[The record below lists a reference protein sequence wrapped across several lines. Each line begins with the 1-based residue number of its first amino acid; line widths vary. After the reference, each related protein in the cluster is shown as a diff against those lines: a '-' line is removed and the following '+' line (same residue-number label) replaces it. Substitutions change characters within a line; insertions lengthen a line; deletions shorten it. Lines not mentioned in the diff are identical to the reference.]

1 MALAARSEV
10 RRPILRPGGAV
21 PRRNRERR
29 LAAPPPG
36 ATRVAPPQAAQMA
49 ETECMDASAIEPGTA
64 PEPAGVLPGWLEQ
77 RLAEFQ
83 RHLAAGRG
91 MSPHTVRA
99 YVGDVGSL
107 LEHAC
112 RNGLSELAALDIAV
126 IRSWLAAQHA
136 GGRARATLARRAAA
150 ARAFTAFGC
159 SRGWLAAD
167 PGSLLKSPKAGR
179 HLPQVL
185 APEQMNAVLAV
196 AATASAAAA
205 SAADMRTAALSAAS
219 EGAAHGSAH
228 DSATDHSAAGDGA
241 AGDGAAGDGAA
252 GDGAA
257 ADSAAPAPAVSADGA
272 SSHVRRGFGE
282 DELAEVIAWRD
293 AAIME
298 LLYASGIRVSELCG
312 LDIGDVDGE
321 RRSVRVLGKGG
332 RERVVPMGIPAVRAL
347 RRWYQAGRPMLVTAR
362 SGAALFVGARG
373 GRLDP
378 RTARRV
384 VHASIAAAGS
394 VPDTGPHGLRHTA
407 ATHLLEGGADLRSVQ
422 EILGHA
428 SLATTQI
435 YTHVSVERLLSAYRQ
450 AHPRA

>member
-1 MALAARSEV
+1 
-10 RRPILRPGGAV
+10 
-21 PRRNRERR
+21 
-29 LAAPPPG
+29 
-36 ATRVAPPQAAQMA
+36 
-49 ETECMDASAIEPGTA
+49 
-64 PEPAGVLPGWLEQ
+64 
-77 RLAEFQ
+77 
-83 RHLAAGRG
+83 
-91 MSPHTVRA
+91 
-99 YVGDVGSL
+99 
-107 LEHAC
+107 
-112 RNGLSELAALDIAV
+112 
-126 IRSWLAAQHA
+126 
-136 GGRARATLARRAAA
+136 
-150 ARAFTAFGC
+150 
-159 SRGWLAAD
+159 
-167 PGSLLKSPKAGR
+167 
-179 HLPQVL
+179 
-185 APEQMNAVLAV
+185 
-196 AATASAAAA
+196 
-205 SAADMRTAALSAAS
+205 MRTAALSAAS

-282 DELAEVIAWRD
+282 DEVAEVIAWRD